1 LSESGSPWS
10 SGLRPTGIRT
20 LFVSAIGAAA
30 GMAVLAVTAGF
41 IFGYALMGLGVAIG
55 LALGVTNAIGLR
67 KRVAAIA
74 IAGGA
79 KRPAAM
85 SSVRRLAVVTVV
97 IFALVI
103 ANRNLG
109 IGAVLGLGMF
119 QFALLISSSRVML
132 QALRAEGRP

>member
-1 LSESGSPWS
+1 
-10 SGLRPTGIRT
+10 
-20 LFVSAIGAAA
+20 
-30 GMAVLAVTAGF
+30 MAVLAVAAGL
-41 IFGYALMGLGVAIG
+41 IFGYALIGLGVAIG
-55 LALGVTNAIGLR
+55 LGLGVVNAIGLR

-85 SSVRRLAVVTVV
+85 SSVRRLAFVTVV
-97 IFALVI
+97 VFALVL
-103 ANRNLG
+103 ANKQLG

-132 QALRAEGRP
+132 QALRNEGRS